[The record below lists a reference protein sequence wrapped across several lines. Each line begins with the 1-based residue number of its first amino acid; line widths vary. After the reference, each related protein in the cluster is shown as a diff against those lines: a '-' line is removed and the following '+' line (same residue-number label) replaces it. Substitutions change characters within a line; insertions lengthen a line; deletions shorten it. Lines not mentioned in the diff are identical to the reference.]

1 MDIIFYI
8 PFLMAAAIIFL
19 GGIAVGMILYS
30 WFKHDPNKDKYEQY
44 ERNWNP

>member
-19 GGIAVGMILYS
+19 GGIAVGIMLYA
-30 WFKHDPNKDKYEQY
+30 WFTHNPKDDKAEGI
-44 ERNWNP
+44 